1 MTNIP
6 LCKKGTEYEHQYAP
20 LAESIPDDAVKHLMA
35 VMFLFSLKKMG
46 SLFFRIMEGFAE
58 ADQQM
63 LKYTEELA

>member
-1 MTNIP
+1 MI
-6 LCKKGTEYEHQYAP
+6 LIQK
-20 LAESIPDDAVKHLMA
+20 ESIPDDAVKHLMA